1 MHLED
6 SVAVPWMAKRTRD
19 RLPEKIV
26 WKQDDVTHGRSY
38 WIALPSEEI
47 KARQLITV
55 SRDGQQFNV
64 DEADGVGSLRILLND
79 EMINFDEPVTV
90 NFGDKKVYEGKVNR
104 SISAIAKTMIDRG
117 DLGLIFSAILNVN
130 LK

>member
-1 MHLED
+1 
-6 SVAVPWMAKRTRD
+6 
-19 RLPEKIV
+19 
-26 WKQDDVTHGRSY
+26 
-38 WIALPSEEI
+38 LPSEEI

-64 DEADGVGSLRILLND
+64 DEANGVGSLRILLND
-79 EMINFDEPVTV
+79 EMIDFDEPVTV
-90 NFGDKKVYEGKVNR
+90 NFGNKKVYEGKVNR

-117 DLGLIFSAILNVN
+117 DLGLIFSTILNVK